1 MSCDTV
7 QNNRI
12 LFSLS
17 EHMKIKPIPDTT
29 KHIYPECTDGQHSNN
44 DVTDLFRKISTP
56 ATKSEKIRIKPTET
70 YSTQLEPTKKKKTR
84 KREICCKKKI
94 FVFLCRHS

>member
-1 MSCDTV
+1 
-7 QNNRI
+7 
-12 LFSLS
+12 
-17 EHMKIKPIPDTT
+17 MKIKPIPDTT

-70 YSTQLEPTKKKKTR
+70 YSTQLEPTKKR
-84 KREICCKKKI
+84 KRERGKFVGKKKI